1 VLWARA
7 TRVSGLS
14 LVLAGCSLLAACAAG
29 ETSSPGDG
37 SGGRPS
43 QRDAASDSSGSGGHG
58 SGGEAGTVGSGGRS
72 GSGGADAGATAS
84 GGAGAAGSGG
94 TYTASGGAPGTGG
107 RPASSGG
114 VSGGGGS
121 SGGGGGVSGG
131 GGRSGGGTAAS
142 GGTAT
147 GGGRGGMGGGNA
159 RGGSSGGGGRGGAG
173 GATGAPPVLKK
184 FVGNIDTRGQI
195 RSDFTMFWNQ
205 ISPENAG
212 KWGSVERTRDQ
223 MSWSAIDTMYKF
235 AKDNHIPFKQ
245 HNFVWGSQQPSWL
258 SGLSQADQK
267 AEVEEW
273 IRLFCERYP
282 DTDLIDVVNEPP
294 PHTTPPYVA
303 ALGGAGTSGYD
314 WIVQAFKWAHQYCPN
329 SILILNDYN
338 NIEYASDNSHTI
350 DIVNSIKKAGAPINA
365 VGAQAHG
372 CAGLSASTV
381 KMYIDKIATQT
392 GLPVYISE
400 YDLDIADDN
409 QQKSVLQSQ
418 FPMFWD
424 DTNVKGITLWGYIE
438 GSTWVPNSGLMSS
451 SGTMRPAMT
460 WLVDFLGL

>member
-1 VLWARA
+1 MLCLR
-7 TRVSGLS
+7 TIRMSGLPA
-14 LVLAGCSLLAACAAG
+14 VLAACSLLCACAAG
-29 ETSSPGDG
+29 ETTTPDGG
-37 SGGRPS
+37 SGGLP
-43 QRDAASDSSGSGGHG
+43 DGGGAASGGS
-58 SGGEAGTVGSGGRS
+58 VGSGGRTS
-72 GSGGADAGATAS
+72 SGGRTGQ
-84 GGAGAAGSGG
+84 
-94 TYTASGGAPGTGG
+94 TASGGAPGTGG
-107 RPASSGG
+107 SDGGTTASGGAGPGAGSGGMGGAYAATGGVPGSGGSPTSSGG
-114 VSGGGGS
+114 ATASGGRGGASGGGKNG
-121 SGGGGGVSGG
+121 SGGSATGG
-131 GGRSGGGTAAS
+131 GGRSGMGGAGARGGASGAGGRGAGGGTA
-142 GGTAT
+142 
-147 GGGRGGMGGGNA
+147 
-159 RGGSSGGGGRGGAG
+159 
-173 GATGAPPVLKK
+173 PPILKK

-212 KWGSVERTRDQ
+212 KWGSVERTRNQ

-258 SGLSQADQK
+258 SGLSQADQR

-294 PHTTPPYVA
+294 PHTTPPYMA
-303 ALGGAGTSGYD
+303 ALGGAGSSGYD

-372 CAGLSASTV
+372 CATLSASTV
-381 KMYIDKIATQT
+381 KMYIDKIASQT

-400 YDLDIADDN
+400 YDLNIADDN
-409 QQKSVLQSQ
+409 QQKSVMQSQ

-424 DTNVKGITLWGYIE
+424 DANVKGITIWGYIE
-438 GSTWVPNSGLMSS
+438 GATWVANSGLMSS
-451 SGTMRPAMT
+451 SGAMRPAMT
-460 WLVDFLGL
+460 WLMDFLGL

>member
-1 VLWARA
+1 M
-7 TRVSGLS
+7 
-14 LVLAGCSLLAACAAG
+14 
-29 ETSSPGDG
+29 
-37 SGGRPS
+37 
-43 QRDAASDSSGSGGHG
+43 
-58 SGGEAGTVGSGGRS
+58 
-72 GSGGADAGATAS
+72 
-84 GGAGAAGSGG
+84 GGAGA
-94 TYTASGGAPGTGG
+94 
-107 RPASSGG
+107 R
-114 VSGGGGS
+114 GGGS
-121 SGGGGGVSGG
+121 G
-131 GGRSGGGTAAS
+131 A
-142 GGTAT
+142 
-147 GGGRGGMGGGNA
+147 GGRG
-159 RGGSSGGGGRGGAG
+159 
-173 GATGAPPVLKK
+173 APPILKK

-223 MSWSAIDTMYKF
+223 MSWSALDTMYKF

-273 IRLFCERYP
+273 IRLYCERYP

-294 PHTTPPYVA
+294 PHTTPPYMA
-303 ALGGAGTSGYD
+303 ALGGAGASGYD
-314 WIVQAFKWAHQYCPN
+314 WIVQAFKWAHQYCPS

-350 DIVNSIKKAGAPINA
+350 DIVNAIKKAGAPINA

-372 CAGLSASTV
+372 CASLSASTV
-381 KMYIDKIATQT
+381 KMYIDKIASQT

-400 YDLDIADDN
+400 YDLNIADDN

-424 DTNVKGITLWGYIE
+424 DANVKGITLWGYIE
-438 GSTWVPNSGLMSS
+438 GATWVANSGLMSS

-460 WLVDFLGL
+460 WLMDFLGL